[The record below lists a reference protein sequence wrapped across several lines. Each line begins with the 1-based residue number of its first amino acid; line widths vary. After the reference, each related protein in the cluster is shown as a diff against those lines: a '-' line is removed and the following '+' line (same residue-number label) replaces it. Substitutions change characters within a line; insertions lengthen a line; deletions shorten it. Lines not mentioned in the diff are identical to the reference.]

1 MTGVERP
8 MFPLGSVLLPSMV
21 LPLHVFEERYREMIR
36 VVLDSEE
43 RSFGVV
49 MIERGH
55 EVGGD
60 DVRTEVGTLARVL
73 EAEQTPDG
81 RWAVIA
87 VGTTRIRVE
96 RWLPDDPYPRA
107 VTSDWDDDAP
117 ATAEQEQAYS
127 GLLAVHRRLLGL
139 VSELGYDVGPVQ
151 DLTDDPVLGSFQ
163 LTATAPIS
171 TYDRHRL
178 LCSETLGE
186 RLDLLAETLGTAMEV
201 AELELAQVTGGEEG
215 ERGR

>member
-8 MFPLGSVLLPSMV
+8 MFPLGSVLLPSMI
-21 LPLHVFEERYREMIR
+21 LPLHIFEERYREMIR
-36 VVLDSEE
+36 VVLDSED

-55 EVGGD
+55 EVGGH
-60 DVRTEVGTLARVL
+60 DVRAEVGTLARVL

-87 VGTTRIRVE
+87 VGTRRLRVE

-107 VTSDWDDDAP
+107 VTTDWDDDAS
-117 ATAEQEQAYS
+117 ATPEHELAY
-127 GLLAVHRRLLGL
+127 GRLLGVHRRLLGL

-151 DLTDDPVLGSFQ
+151 ELTEDPVLGSFQ
-163 LTATAPIS
+163 ITATAPIS

-178 LCSETLGE
+178 LSTETLGE
-186 RLDLLAETLGTAMEV
+186 RLALLAEILATATEV
-201 AELELAQVTGGEEG
+201 AELELAQVAGGEGGAEG
-215 ERGR
+215 R